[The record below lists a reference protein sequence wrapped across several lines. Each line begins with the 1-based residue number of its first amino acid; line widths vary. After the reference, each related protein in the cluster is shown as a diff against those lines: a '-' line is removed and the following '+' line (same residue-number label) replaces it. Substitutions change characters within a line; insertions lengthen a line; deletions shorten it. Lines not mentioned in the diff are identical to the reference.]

1 MLYNNI
7 EFKAMQ
13 SSLDALWMKQR
24 VISDNI
30 ANYETPGYK
39 AKTVTFQNALSDA
52 VRSEGGKGK
61 YHFQATV
68 DADSDT
74 ASRPDGNNVNMEK
87 ETIELWKTYAQYSYL
102 SQKMTGQFKN
112 IRYVINQAMK

>member
-1 MLYNNI
+1 M

-39 AKTVTFQNALSDA
+39 AKAVTFQNVLSDA
-52 VRSEGGKGK
+52 VKSQSGKNE

-68 DADSDT
+68 STDT
-74 ASRPDGNNVNMEK
+74 TTSVRPDGNNVNMEK
-87 ETIELWKTYAQYSYL
+87 ETIELWKSYAQYSYL
-102 SQKMTGQFKN
+102 TQKISGQFSN
-112 IRYVINQAMK
+112 IRYVLNQAMK